1 MFILPSFSIDIRETV
16 ETERFGSFIG
26 RHLRGGEVIFLT
38 GELGAGKTT
47 LAQSIAASM
56 GIADVVA
63 SPTFNVIK
71 EYVVPNSDLM
81 LAHADMYRL
90 ETAEDLQTV
99 GLTEYLGD
107 AKTVS
112 IIEWPE
118 KITALEET
126 PHIHISMNVSGQDR
140 HLVVEQHGQSGPNED
155 LMRNLNDDA
164 LS

>member
-1 MFILPSFSIDIRETV
+1 LFIISSFSIDIREPV

-26 RHLRGGEVIFLT
+26 HHLRGGEVVFLT

-56 GIADVVA
+56 GIPDVVS
-63 SPTFNVIK
+63 SPTFNVVK
-71 EYVVPNSDLM
+71 EYMVPNSDLM

-90 ETAEDLQTV
+90 ETAEDLLSV
-99 GLTEYLGD
+99 GLTEYLGNS
-107 AKTVS
+107 KTVS

-126 PHIHISMNVSGQDR
+126 PHIHISMSLSGQDR
-140 HLVVEQHGQSGPNED
+140 HLVVEQHGQSRANEN
-155 LMRNLNDDA
+155 LMRSLDDNA